1 MEAINE
7 VKGKR
12 LNLPA
17 GRRGLKGLLC
27 FLLLLLSATTT
38 QVKAQDQ
45 DLQQLIL
52 DIQKLGQ
59 FKSILADMEKGYAD
73 LSTGYSVVKG
83 IAQGNFNLH
92 EVFLDGLYLVSP
104 VVRQYVRVGD
114 ILTAEERI
122 LSAYQTAY
130 SSFQA
135 NNKFN
140 PHELNYM
147 LRVYNQLT
155 KQALQNV
162 TNLLNVITDSK
173 MRMSDDERLNAI
185 DRIYRDTADKQTF
198 LESFNRQTTML
209 QLQRT
214 KEQHYNQTL
223 KNLYG
228 Q

>member
-1 MEAINE
+1 MELIKKVAIG
-7 VKGKR
+7 VF
-12 LNLPA
+12 
-17 GRRGLKGLLC
+17 LLC
-27 FLLLLLSATTT
+27 CLYTVKA
-38 QVKAQDQ
+38 KAQDQ
-45 DLQQLIL
+45 DMQQLLL

-59 FKSILADMEKGYAD
+59 FKSILTDMEKGYAD
-73 LSTGYSVVKG
+73 LSTGYNVVKG

-92 EVFLDGLYLVSP
+92 EVFLDGLYLVRP
-104 VVRQYVRVGD
+104 AVRQYVRVAD

-122 LSAYQTAY
+122 LSEYKTAY
-130 SSFQA
+130 NSFA
-135 NNKFN
+135 ASNKFN

-147 LRVYNQLT
+147 LGVYNQLT

-173 MRMSDDERLNAI
+173 MRMSDAERLNAI
-185 DRIYRDTADKQTF
+185 DRIYRDINDKLTF

-214 KEQHYNQTL
+214 KEQNENQTL